1 MGLEQAQISFCLSLW
16 CMALSVM
23 IHNRYPCYVISIHSS
38 SYHFS
43 TYFPPSILEKMV
55 NGAGSHKRRS
65 TGTQSTDISPAC
77 TSLSDSAEEEETIQ
91 FPAFICL
98 RLEHPAFH
106 RGMPDCPGL
115 LQPLQVGRV
124 QMPSHLLQLS
134 PRDLTQRMAQFFTS
148 EPPWVYWCHPLQN
161 RTKWK
166 EARNCRNADPLC
178 RTCKC

>member
-1 MGLEQAQISFCLSLW
+1 MWYPSTALPTIS
-16 CMALSVM
+16 V
-23 IHNRYPCYVISIHSS
+23 
-38 SYHFS
+38 HF
-43 TYFPPSILEKMV
+43 FPPSILEKMV

-65 TGTQSTDISPAC
+65 TGTQSTDISLPARR
-77 TSLSDSAEEEETIQ
+77 SLTQQRRRRPFSSSIYL
-91 FPAFICL
+91 L

-106 RGMPDCPGL
+106 RGTSDCPGL

-134 PRDLTQRMAQFFTS
+134 PRDLTQRMSQFFTS
-148 EPPWVYWCHPLQN
+148 EPSWVYWCHPLQN